1 MARLRRLNI
10 GAESHIPY
18 PHSGRPAVMAI
29 QRHYAGAKCAKGKGG
44 WVCPHQ
50 KASLGSIMPID
61 GVITCPLHGLKIDAE
76 TGIVID
82 NGVSA

>member
-1 MARLRRLNI
+1 
-10 GAESHIPY
+10 
-18 PHSGRPAVMAI
+18 MAI